1 MEFLNASPLEII
13 VILVVA
19 FVILGPERVADVA
32 SSLGRIT
39 RNLRANT
46 ADLTREIVTGEIDRH
61 GPLVTPVDSGSERVE
76 SSDQDAVALK
86 PDDK

>member
-46 ADLTREIVTGEIDRH
+46 ADLTREIVTREIDRH
-61 GPLVTPVDSGSERVE
+61 GSLVTPVDSGSERVE
-76 SSDQDAVALK
+76 SSDQDAVVLK

>member
-13 VILVVA
+13 VILIVA

-39 RNLRANT
+39 RNLRSNT
-46 ADLTREIVTGEIDRH
+46 ADLTREIVTREIDRH
-61 GPLVTPVDSGSERVE
+61 GPLVPPIHSGSDHNE
-76 SSDQDAVALK
+76 STDQGAK
-86 PDDK
+86 PNDH

>member
-13 VILVVA
+13 VILIVA

-39 RNLRANT
+39 RNLRSNT
-46 ADLTREIVTGEIDRH
+46 ADLTREIVTREIDRH
-61 GPLVTPVDSGSERVE
+61 GPLVPPIGSGNDHDE
-76 SSDQDAVALK
+76 STDQGAKSNDH
-86 PDDK
+86 

>member
-46 ADLTREIVTGEIDRH
+46 ADLTREIVTREIDRH
-61 GPLVTPVDSGSERVE
+61 GPLVTPVDSGRERVE